1 MIYLDYRTYKKLSTY
16 LFSTPRK
23 YWGQSM
29 RICEV
34 LYEELCSIFCIWNMG
49 QYMKRDWGGYVFES
63 VGSSCNRSMVIF
75 SDCESNILLF
85 LYIVNRI
92 RTYILIIS
100 VIYYYCI
107 YLANRHRG
115 MHVAGGVCGVYI
127 YVDKLKN
134 QDKV

>member
-1 MIYLDYRTYKKLSTY
+1 MSIHDNLSEMLKKPESFEILDHVNVDEIDELVRRNLVVIVVKK
-16 LFSTPRK
+16 
-23 YWGQSM
+23 
-29 RICEV
+29 
-34 LYEELCSIFCIWNMG
+34 
-49 QYMKRDWGGYVFES
+49 
-63 VGSSCNRSMVIF
+63 
-75 SDCESNILLF
+75 DCESNILLF

-100 VIYYYCI
+100 VIYYYCM